1 MTPREYNIL
10 HLMEQNGE
18 FDDEIE
24 SNKKHRIEKVKVWID
39 RPQQAPEW
47 FFNRFEQYT
56 KAVKE

>member
-1 MTPREYNIL
+1 MTPRDENIL

-24 SNKKHRIEKVKVWID
+24 TNKKHRIEKAKVWID

-47 FFNRFEQYT
+47 FLNLFEQYS